1 MKGSLSREKTS
12 GFRASSCSMSSM
24 DFVKLGEQEG
34 GHRDR
39 IIRTLLKFQIV
50 TGDFVFVTFE
60 TFDEESQICAD
71 GMRPLKPLTRLETS

>member
-1 MKGSLSREKTS
+1 
-12 GFRASSCSMSSM
+12 MSSM

-71 GMRPLKPLTRLETS
+71 GMRTTETTHQVTLARVFVV